1 MEKVGQ
7 DQIIIATAGH
17 VDHGKTTLIKAL
29 TGIETDTTALE
40 KKRGLTINLGFAFF
54 DLPHHQ
60 QVGIVDVPGHAKF
73 LKNMIAGL
81 SGVDLVLLVI
91 DAAEG
96 VMPQTREHLAIMSLL
111 GIDNYIVVLSKID
124 TVDAEFRALAEDDV
138 RSFLAEHHVSAPIIG
153 VDAVSGKG
161 LPQLIQVMDEKV
173 SALKKAPDR
182 GQPRLNV
189 DRAFSIKGFGTIV
202 TGTLLE
208 GKVTNGMTLEVFPS
222 GKKTK
227 IRNIQVHDEN
237 MAEALPGTRTALN
250 LANLKPNDIKRGD
263 VLTVPDNIQPTWML
277 DVAFDLLPQADPDL
291 VKLWRRV
298 RVYLGAREIIAR
310 VVPLGESQPQVGQK
324 NYLQLRLEEPVAVKK
339 NDRYILR
346 AYSPMPLLGGGK
358 VLNPNPAKHRRFD
371 ETVLKQLTVQ
381 ASGDPAAMVVNF
393 LANYPQLG
401 APPATIAD
409 QLNLAPASVKQLL
422 HQLQQQQKISL
433 SAGTAIEQQR
443 LEQFE
448 MALLQLLNQYH
459 QQNPLQPGMPKSEI
473 SGHYQNL
480 VPLKVLEAIFQHM
493 QTAGKIRLAGAVVAA
508 GDFKV
513 QYNSQQKQAY
523 QQLIT
528 ALKAKPLMPPNQA
541 DLIDHDATKMA
552 VLKALEGSEVIRLSE
567 QNVMLATAY
576 QAVVE
581 QVTTYLQA
589 HQTMT
594 LAQFRDLTGASRKY
608 GVPILEYMD
617 KQGITQRQQNQR
629 VLKR

>member
-401 APPATIAD
+401 APPTTIAD

-493 QTAGKIRLAGAVVAA
+493 QAAGKIRLAGAVVAA

-523 QQLIT
+523 QQLIA

-541 DLIDHDATKMA
+541 DLIDHDNTKSA

-608 GVPILEYMD
+608 GVLILEYMD

>member
-409 QLNLAPASVKQLL
+409 QLNLAPAKVKQLL

-523 QQLIT
+523 RQLIA

-541 DLIDHDATKMA
+541 DLIDHDATKTA

-608 GVPILEYMD
+608 GVLILEYMD